1 MFSGMKMGEYK
12 KSGLSDISGIR
23 LVTKDI
29 VLGSPGTCFMHM
41 RVNWYESRNN
51 KVNKDFIL
59 KVALEIKVAQVL
71 LEIVKNSFIYYF
83 IEKSSNCCSLF
94 WAALLRFLKWES
106 DYKRWG

>member
-12 KSGLSDISGIR
+12 KSELSDISGIR
-23 LVTKDI
+23 LVTKNI
-29 VLGSPGTCFMHM
+29 VLGSPGTRFMHV

-71 LEIVKNSFIYYF
+71 LEIVKKSLIYYF
-83 IEKSSNCCSLF
+83 IEKSSNCCSLS
-94 WAALLRFLKWES
+94 WTALLRFLK
-106 DYKRWG
+106 